1 MTRGSG
7 LGPGREF
14 DLIARLIAGLEPG
27 GADGTAAAIAAPH
40 VELGPGDD
48 AAVLEGGWVLTTD
61 MSFEDVHFRRGWMSA
76 EDIGGR
82 AVRGALS
89 DVAAMAA
96 RPIGVLVSLAGS
108 PADHDD
114 GVLEAVGLGAR
125 AAAAACGATLLGG
138 DISRSSGPLV
148 IDVTAVGQTPQ
159 PIRRSTAR
167 PGDDVWVTGTLGAA
181 ALAVRLLSQ
190 GRPTAAEVLE
200 RFCRPQP
207 RLAEADWLAQ
217 TGHVHALMDLSDGLS
232 SDAGHIAAA
241 SGVRLR
247 LDADLVPVH
256 EGLRA
261 AAQVLDEAA
270 EAGGAES
277 GGAKAGAV
285 DPVALAVS
293 GGEDYE
299 LLLTADPALREL
311 AAEFDARFPGVRL
324 HRIGTVE
331 AGRPN
336 VDFVR
341 QGRPWSPPHGFDHFS
356 STRA

>member
-14 DLIARLIAGLEPG
+14 DLIARLIAGLEPCR
-27 GADGTAAAIAAPH
+27 ADAATAAISAPH

-61 MSFEDVHFRRGWMSA
+61 MSFEDVHFRRSWMSA
-76 EDIGGR
+76 GDIGGR

-89 DVAAMAA
+89 DLAAMAA
-96 RPIGVLVSLAGS
+96 APIGVLVSLAGS
-108 PADHDD
+108 PADHHD

-148 IDVTAVGQTPQ
+148 IDVTAVGQTPH

-181 ALAVRLLSQ
+181 ALAVRLLSEGQ
-190 GRPTAAEVLE
+190 PTSEGVFE

-207 RLAEADWLAQ
+207 RLAEAAWLAQ

-241 SGVRLR
+241 SAVHLR

-256 EGLRA
+256 EALGDA
-261 AAQVLDEAA
+261 
-270 EAGGAES
+270 
-277 GGAKAGAV
+277 AV
-285 DPVALAVS
+285 DPVTLAIS

-299 LLLTADPALREL
+299 LLLTADPALRSV
-311 AAEFDARFPGVRL
+311 AADFDARFPGVGL

-331 AGRPN
+331 VGGPQ

-341 QGRPWSPPHGFDHFS
+341 HGRPWSPPSGFDHFS